1 MTEGRN
7 SSVES
12 KLSKEHRLS
21 VKFSD
26 SNSVTQRE
34 GSLDSLRSIQ
44 EEKPSKLILEKQ
56 DSSLESSSP
65 SKVTITKLSS
75 TKSNFHFMKRR
86 DDKFNKYVW

>member
-12 KLSKEHRLS
+12 KYSKEHRHSLKIS
-21 VKFSD
+21 E

-34 GSLDSLRSIQ
+34 GSLDSMRSIQ
-44 EEKPSKLILEKQ
+44 EKKSSKLILEKQ

-65 SKVTITKLSS
+65 SKVTNSKLSS
-75 TKSNFHFMKRR
+75 TKLNFHFIKRR
-86 DDKFNKYVW
+86 DDKFNRYIW